1 MRSTSSV
8 ASRNA
13 TTGRHGPGVNSAT
26 MTAAATRDGMRQHVR
41 SDTCAWHWHEVCGDG
56 QRGLCEMGDAP
67 EDGADDGSRIVVP
80 HGVKDFG

>member
-1 MRSTSSV
+1 MSTARRSSGTAVRGSH
-8 ASRNA
+8 ASRMNR
-13 TTGRHGPGVNSAT
+13 TMAT
-26 MTAAATRDGMRQHVR
+26 MPTARDSVGKYVR
-41 SDTCAWHWHEVCGDG
+41 SETGSWHWHEVCGDG